1 MNRRQIK
8 NRNKRA
14 MMYNMGG
21 YKSRYNLG
29 GMYSNPINPAMYAD
43 TVGGGIRKPAGP
55 QGPMGGPP
63 MPEQPPRPGIMQ
75 MGGMYADNT
84 VAGTG
89 QGMGPRDTAVT
100 VFQESDPRLQEQ
112 RIKSLQDE
120 ESRLR
125 QASSQAVTDA
135 ERMKE
140 EGSILGERAAL
151 EGMQQFQQTASTIET
166 AATAPIASKLAAGKS
181 AVFKGA
187 ADAYRIQRAA
197 NLAQKAKLATDA
209 AKAAQYADKANKL
222 LQVGKAGTE
231 GARTLGSVTA
241 TGANV
246 GTVSGAAAGTTA
258 AGTGSAL
265 AAGAKSFLSSGAG
278 LGLVASGLGYGVKKL
293 WADDDPTTFDA
304 GDAVG
309 SALSGAGTGMAIG
322 SVVPVIGTA
331 VGGIVGG
338 LYGLGKSFFGSKK
351 AKREQERAEE
361 KQKRKIKK
369 AVDKHNK
376 ETMKAFTSQKS
387 AVRAGELAQKTYSG
401 YDLGQNVVAQMGG
414 MRMGTP
420 RYGYA
425 AA

>member
-1 MNRRQIK
+1 
-8 NRNKRA
+8 
-14 MMYNMGG
+14 MYNMGG

-29 GMYSNPINPAMYAD
+29 GMDTIGRPIRP
-43 TVGGGIRKPAGP
+43 IGP
-55 QGPMGGPP
+55 QGPVGAPP
-63 MPEQPPRPGIMQ
+63 IPEEPPRPGTMQ
-75 MGGMYADNT
+75 TGGMYADNT
-84 VAGTG
+84 VSGAGR
-89 QGMGPRDTAVT
+89 QLNPRQTAVT
-100 VFQESDPRLQEQ
+100 VFQETDPRLQEQ
-112 RIKSLQDE
+112 RLKSLQDE

-125 QASSQAVTDA
+125 QASSQAVADA
-135 ERMKE
+135 ERMTQ
-140 EGSILGERAAL
+140 EGEILGDRAAI
-151 EGMQQFQQTASTIET
+151 EGMDQFQRTASTIEA
-166 AATAPIASKLAAGKS
+166 AATAPIAGQLAAQKS
-181 AVFKGA
+181 ALFQGA

-197 NLAQKAKLATDA
+197 NLANKAKLATDA
-209 AKAAQYADKANKL
+209 VQAAKYADKANQL

-231 GARTLGSVTA
+231 GARTLGSVAT

-246 GTVSGAAAGTTA
+246 GTVTGTAAGTSA

-331 VGGIVGG
+331 LGGIVGG
-338 LYGLGKSFFGSKK
+338 LYGLGKSWFGSKK
-351 AKREQERAEE
+351 AKREKEEAE
-361 KQKRKIKK
+361 KRQKRKIRK
-369 AVDKHNK
+369 AVNKHNK
-376 ETMKAFTSQKS
+376 DLMKSFTSQAS
-387 AVRAGELAQKTYSG
+387 AVRAGELGQKTYSG
-401 YDLGQNVVAQMGG
+401 YNLGENVIAQMGG
-414 MRMGTP
+414 MRMGVP

>member
-1 MNRRQIK
+1 
-8 NRNKRA
+8 

-29 GMYSNPINPAMYAD
+29 GMDTIGRPIRP
-43 TVGGGIRKPAGP
+43 IGP
-55 QGPMGGPP
+55 QGPVGAPP
-63 MPEQPPRPGIMQ
+63 IPEEPPRPGTMQ
-75 MGGMYADNT
+75 TGGMYADNT
-84 VAGTG
+84 VAGAG
-89 QGMGPRDTAVT
+89 RQLGPRQTAVT
-100 VFQESDPRLQEQ
+100 VFQETDPRLQEQ
-112 RIKSLQDE
+112 RLKSLQEE

-125 QASSQAVTDA
+125 QASSQAVADA
-135 ERMKE
+135 ERMAQ
-140 EGSILGERAAL
+140 EGEILGDRAAL
-151 EGMQQFQQTASTIET
+151 EGMQQFQQTANTIEM
-166 AATAPIASKLAAGKS
+166 AAKAPIASKLAAGKS
-181 AVFKGA
+181 AVLQGA

-209 AKAAQYADKANKL
+209 VKAAEYADKANKL

-231 GARTLGSVTA
+231 GARTLGSVSA
-241 TGANV
+241 TGAV
-246 GTVSGAAAGTTA
+246 TGTAAGTTA

-309 SALSGAGTGMAIG
+309 STLSGAGTGMAIG
-322 SVVPVIGTA
+322 SVVPVVGTA
-331 VGGIVGG
+331 LGGIVGG
-338 LYGLGKSFFGSKK
+338 LYGLGKSWFGSKK
-351 AKREQERAEE
+351 AKREKEEAE
-361 KQKRKIKK
+361 KRQKRKIKK

-376 ETMKAFTSQKS
+376 DLMKSFTSQAS
-387 AVRAGELAQKTYSG
+387 AVRAGELGQKTYAG
-401 YDLGQNVVAQMGG
+401 YNLGENVIAQMGG
-414 MRMGTP
+414 MRMGVP